1 MTIPLELRR
10 AGLSTIAEYIVLAG
24 NDNQFVIA
32 KWKILHH
39 LGPTILIYKPGR
51 DRWTDG
57 NA

>member
-24 NDNQFVIA
+24 NDNQFVVA

-39 LGPTILIYKPGR
+39 LGPTILIYKDG
-51 DRWTDG
+51 TDG
-57 NA
+57 